1 METFS
6 KQENPGEVKFL
17 LSLSDMNNIINCFI
31 TYHRIQRI
39 SLSNQRIRVDPM
51 TAASQKITF
60 FCKSND
66 YKISKKLFLMMMHLL
81 YNTELRETIEFF
93 PLLL

>member
-6 KQENPGEVKFL
+6 KQENPGEIKFL

-39 SLSNQRIRVDPM
+39 SLSNQRIRLDPM

-60 FCKSND
+60 SVNQ
-66 YKISKKLFLMMMHLL
+66 M
-81 YNTELRETIEFF
+81 TIRYQKNCF
-93 PLLL
+93 